1 MSNFTSIR
9 RIFSQGIS
17 RHASTRRRAKAPIG
31 LETLERR
38 AFLNGAWSAAVV
50 TAVNPQPLPPLP
62 TPIVQPSGPNAAS
75 VIKIEV
81 FS

>member
-1 MSNFTSIR
+1 MSNFTNIR

-17 RHASTRRRAKAPIG
+17 RHASARRRAKAPIG
-31 LETLERR
+31 LEALERR

-62 TPIVQPSGPNAAS
+62 TPIVQQSGPEAAT
-75 VIKIEV
+75 VMKIELE
-81 FS
+81 S